1 MSQEP
6 SMIYDDRRPVLLFDS
21 GLGGLSVLR
30 EARIHMPYRSFIYI
44 GDDAGFPYGDWG
56 EASLK
61 SHIIS
66 LFGWL
71 MERYDPCLCIL
82 ACNTAST
89 LVLNDLRRIFSHCPF
104 VGTVPAIKPAAEQ
117 TFSGVVAVLATPG
130 TVKRAYT
137 KDLISAYAHQCTVRL
152 VGSATLAGWA
162 EDYLRS
168 GEVDRERVRA
178 ETAPC
183 FIERGGK
190 YTDIVVLAC
199 THYPFLIN
207 IFRKVAPWPVDWLDP
222 AEAIVRHAASLLPCY
237 VSEPSDEE
245 VENLPLTTGTDLA
258 YFTSRRA
265 DLATVRLL
273 RGFGLQCDW

>member
-1 MSQEP
+1 MTLYEEP
-6 SMIYDDRRPVLLFDS
+6 RPILMFDS

-30 EARIHMPYRSFIYI
+30 EARIHMPYRSFVYVA
-44 GDDAGFPYGDWG
+44 DDAAFPYGDW
-56 EASLK
+56 EEDRLK
-61 SHIIS
+61 RHILS
-66 LFGWL
+66 LFSSL
-71 MERYDPCLCIL
+71 IERYDPCLCLL

-89 LVLNDLRRIFSHCPF
+89 LVLRDLRRIFPDTPF

-117 TFSGVVAVLATPG
+117 TLSGIVAVLATPG

-152 VGSATLAGWA
+152 VGSNHLAKMA
-162 EDYLRS
+162 EDYLL
-168 GEVDRERVRA
+168 GKDIDYEHIRA

-199 THYPFLIN
+199 THYPFLVN
-207 IFRKVAPWPVDWLDP
+207 IFRKTAPWPVDWLDP
-222 AEAIVRHAASLLPCY
+222 AEAIVRHAASLLAPI
-237 VSEPSDEE
+237 VQTQEDMET
-245 VENLPLTTGTDLA
+245 LPLTSAPDLA

-273 RGFGLQCDW
+273 RGFGLNCDW

>member
-1 MSQEP
+1 MT
-6 SMIYDDRRPVLLFDS
+6 IYQDNRPVLLFDS

-30 EARIHMPYRSFIYI
+30 EARIHMPYRSFVYI
-44 GDDAGFPYGDWG
+44 GDDGAFPYGDWE
-56 EASLK
+56 EAGLK
-61 SHIIS
+61 EHIVS
-66 LFGWL
+66 LFGRL
-71 MERYDPCLCIL
+71 MKRYDPCLCII

-89 LVLNDLRRIFSHCPF
+89 LVLGDLRAHFPHQPF

-117 TFSGVVAVLATPG
+117 TFSGIVAVLATPG

-152 VGSATLAGWA
+152 VGSAKLAGLA
-162 EDYLRS
+162 EDYLRC
-168 GEVDRERVRA
+168 GAVDLECIRA

-183 FIERGGK
+183 FIERGDK

-199 THYPFLIN
+199 THYPFLVN

-222 AEAIVRHAASLLPCY
+222 AEAIVRHAVSLLPPLALMQG
-237 VSEPSDEE
+237 EDG
-245 VENLPLTTGTDLA
+245 VETLPLTMGTDLA
-258 YFTSRRA
+258 YFTSQRA

>member
-1 MSQEP
+1 MVQ
-6 SMIYDDRRPVLLFDS
+6 DNRPVLIFDS

-30 EARIHMPYRSFIYI
+30 EARIHMPYRSFVYV
-44 GDDAGFPYGDWG
+44 GDDHAFPYGDWD
-56 EASLK
+56 ETRLK
-61 SHIIS
+61 SHIVA
-66 LFGWL
+66 LFGSL
-71 MERYDPCLCIL
+71 LTQFNPALCII

-89 LVLNDLRRIFSHCPF
+89 LVLGELRRTFPAIPF

-117 TFSGVVAVLATPG
+117 SFSGIVAVLATPG

-152 VGSATLAGWA
+152 VGSAILAAIA
-162 EDYLRS
+162 EDYLR
-168 GEVDRERVRA
+168 GHEVDYDRIRA

-190 YTDIVVLAC
+190 YTDIIVLAC
-199 THYPFLIN
+199 THYPFLVN

-222 AEAIVRHAASLLPCY
+222 AEAIVRHAASLLPPITHCDNDI
-237 VSEPSDEE
+237 ET
-245 VENLPLTTGTDLA
+245 LPLTTAPDLA
-258 YFTSRRA
+258 YFTSHRA
-265 DLATVRLL
+265 DLETVRLL